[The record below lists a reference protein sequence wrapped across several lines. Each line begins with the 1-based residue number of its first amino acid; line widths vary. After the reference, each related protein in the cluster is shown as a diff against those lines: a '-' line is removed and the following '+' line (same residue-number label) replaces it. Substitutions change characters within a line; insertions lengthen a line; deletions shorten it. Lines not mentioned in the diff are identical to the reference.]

1 MVRAFI
7 IAVMSMFVLA
17 NCTPEG
23 TQGKDGVVTRLTE
36 KDAPA
41 IQFRQLDTINAIR
54 QAKGMQPLALSAQLT
69 AAANTHALDMS
80 RQNRPWH
87 FGSDGSSPVDRI
99 ARAGFAGLL
108 VGENI
113 SESYED
119 DLTTL
124 KAWLQNPNARLSIE
138 DPDAAYL
145 GVGWFQES
153 NGKMWW
159 VQVIGK

>member
-1 MVRAFI
+1 MVRALI
-7 IAVMSMFVLA
+7 IAVMSVFVLA
-17 NCTPEG
+17 NCTP
-23 TQGKDGVVTRLTE
+23 TATPTTGVVTRLTD
-36 KDAPA
+36 KDVAI

-54 QAKGMQPLALSAQLT
+54 QAKGIQPLALSGQLT
-69 AAANTHALDMS
+69 SAANTHALDMS

-99 ARAGFAGLL
+99 ARAGFAGGL

-113 SESYED
+113 SESFED

-145 GVGWFQES
+145 GVGWYQEP